1 MFHPQTIRIILIT
14 VLSVCVVFALYQAYR
29 FYSVKNDYTN
39 VPAGY
44 AYAVPNATLD
54 VVSFLDYGCP
64 WCRKIE
70 PILMEAARRDG
81 RVRVVPRILPHR
93 NSDAALLLY
102 AAAQQNAFIPMH
114 EILIKED
121 WAPST
126 ENIRSLAA
134 RLAINPLKLES
145 DFYHERTKEII
156 RDNIEAYD
164 RVNTKATP
172 TFIIGKRVFV
182 PSDTMPTADD
192 FMQMFDEARDA
203 R

>member
-1 MFHPQTIRIILIT
+1 MLHFETIRTILIT
-14 VLSVCVVFALYQAYR
+14 VLSVCAVFALYQAYR
-29 FYSVKNDYTN
+29 FYVVQHDYTN

-44 AYAVPNATLD
+44 AYNVQNADLD

-64 WCRKIE
+64 WCRKAE

-81 RVRVVPRILPHR
+81 RVRVIPRILPHR
-93 NSDAALLLY
+93 NPDAALLLY

-114 EILIKED
+114 EMLIKEE
-121 WAPST
+121 WAPTT

-172 TFIIGKRVFV
+172 TFIIGKRIFV
-182 PSDTMPTADD
+182 PSETMPTADD
-192 FMQMFDEARDA
+192 FLKMFDEAREEL
-203 R
+203 